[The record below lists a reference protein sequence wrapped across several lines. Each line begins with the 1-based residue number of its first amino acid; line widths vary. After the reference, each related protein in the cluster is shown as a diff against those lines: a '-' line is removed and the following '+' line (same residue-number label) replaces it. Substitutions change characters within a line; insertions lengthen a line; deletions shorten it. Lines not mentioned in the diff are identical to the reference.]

1 MDDLAGKINEI
12 LNDPQAMQ
20 QVSALAGMLGNSGG
34 QQPAAPQPEQ
44 PPQSNNNNGLANLGN
59 LGNLNA
65 LAGLLGG
72 QPKPQNQQTNPMS
85 NEMMQ
90 TVLQIMPMLNSFQQE
105 DDSTR
110 LLTSLRPLLS
120 RERQKKLDEAAKI
133 MKVFRLLPLLKSK
146 GIL

>member
-1 MDDLAGKINEI
+1 MDDLAGKINAI

-34 QQPAAPQPEQ
+34 QQPTPQPET
-44 PPQSNNNNGLANLGN
+44 PRSSDNTGLANLGN

-72 QPKPQNQQTNPMS
+72 QSKPQNQQANPMS

-90 TVLQIMPMLNSFQQE
+90 TVLQIMPVLNSFQQE

-110 LLTSLRPLLS
+110 LLMSLRPLLS

-133 MKVFRLLPLLKSK
+133 MKAFRLLPLLKSK